1 MRAGLLSAPGTLEL
15 VDVPTPVPGPGE
27 VVIRVGAAAICGSDL
42 SAYRGVHTRIRPPT
56 ILGHEFAG
64 TVSALGQGVDD
75 IAIGTRVTAE
85 PNFACGQCRGCRR
98 GFPNVCA
105 SYRVVGED
113 VSLPGAC
120 AEFVRVQARGVHT
133 LPASISFAEGAVV
146 QPMAIAHR
154 AVDRAQ
160 VEPDQTVL
168 ILGAGPIG
176 LAAMRLAGRRGART
190 IVADVLPYRLT
201 IAARLGA
208 DVVVDARSEGH
219 RTEILAATGGD
230 GADVTLEIAGGD
242 QLQTWEDALALTARQ
257 GRIVIVGSFKR
268 DEAPLPIVS
277 FKFRELDIV
286 GSQGHPDTFRPM
298 LDRIADG
305 TLPAAE
311 LITHRLPLERLAE
324 AFTLLSERADGVL
337 KVVIEP

>member
-1 MRAGLLSAPGTLEL
+1 MALEPSS
-15 VDVPTPVPGPGE
+15 PT
-27 VVIRVGAAAICGSDL
+27 SF
-42 SAYRGVHTRIRPPT
+42 RI
-56 ILGHEFAG
+56 
-64 TVSALGQGVDD
+64 
-75 IAIGTRVTAE
+75 
-85 PNFACGQCRGCRR
+85 
-98 GFPNVCA
+98 A
-105 SYRVVGED
+105 S
-113 VSLPGAC
+113 
-120 AEFVRVQARGVHT
+120 
-133 LPASISFAEGAVV
+133 
-146 QPMAIAHR
+146 
-154 AVDRAQ
+154 
-160 VEPDQTVL
+160 
-168 ILGAGPIG
+168 
-176 LAAMRLAGRRGART
+176 
-190 IVADVLPYRLT
+190 T

-286 GSQGHPDTFRPM
+286 GSQGHPDTFRPT